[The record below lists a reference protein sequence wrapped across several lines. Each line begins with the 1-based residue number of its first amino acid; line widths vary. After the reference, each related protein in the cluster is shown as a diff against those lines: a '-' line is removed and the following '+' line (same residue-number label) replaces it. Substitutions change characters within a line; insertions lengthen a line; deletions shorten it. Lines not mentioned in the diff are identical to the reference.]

1 MEFFVNSL
9 NVLIITNV
17 AICAALAMFMLALIK
32 RMNKASSES

>member
-1 MEFFVNSL
+1 MQIFANSL
-9 NVLIITNV
+9 NILMITNV